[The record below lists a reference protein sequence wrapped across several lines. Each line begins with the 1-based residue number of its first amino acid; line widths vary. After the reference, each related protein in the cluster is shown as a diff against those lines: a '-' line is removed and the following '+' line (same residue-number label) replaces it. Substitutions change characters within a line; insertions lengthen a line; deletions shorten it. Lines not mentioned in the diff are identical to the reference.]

1 MTPKRSGPGALAGAT
16 ETGTGCAER
25 QAASDRTAPPA
36 TTRQQPRLNR
46 ETFRASRLLEFC
58 SERNPSRRPA
68 TLMPSWI
75 SSASTIPVRSRRADN
90 E

>member
-16 ETGTGCAER
+16 EAGKGCAER
-25 QAASDRTAPPA
+25 QAASDSTAPPA

-58 SERNPSRRPA
+58 SERNPVAQTGHSNAVVDLVCQHHPGA
-68 TLMPSWI
+68 
-75 SSASTIPVRSRRADN
+75 V
-90 E
+90 EEGGQ

>member
-16 ETGTGCAER
+16 EAGKGCAER

-46 ETFRASRLLEFC
+46 ETFLASRRLEFC
-58 SERNPSRRPA
+58 FERNPVAQTGHSNAVVDLVWQNHPGA
-68 TLMPSWI
+68 
-75 SSASTIPVRSRRADN
+75 V
-90 E
+90 EEGGQ